1 MSDCDCPP
9 EKKCPAGI
17 PAWVMTFADLMTL
30 LMCFFVLL
38 LSFSELD
45 LSKYKKIAGSMQF
58 AFGVQREI
66 QVKDI
71 PKGTSV
77 IAKEFTPGKPQP
89 TPVKTVQQR
98 SIPVDYQTLEFTNS
112 NNIHVVEGEDP
123 GGDLSGDGELQKHNE
138 SEQQMATAEAL
149 REQQEAAQRAQ
160 DQAMQAELER
170 QLDAVFAALVDEIR
184 VGLIDLDLEDG
195 RLIIRIRERGSF
207 PSGSADLEP
216 LFVPVVERIGAI
228 LERLDG
234 DIAITGHTDAVPLRS
249 RRYGSNWGLS
259 AARAVSVAHE
269 LLAAS
274 AIPADRVSVVGRSDT
289 RPLADNESPAGRARN
304 RRVEIAIDMYPRY
317 AG

>member
-1 MSDCDCPP
+1 MSNCDCPP

-17 PAWVMTFADLMTL
+17 PPWVMTFADLMTL

-89 TPVKTVQQR
+89 TPARTVQQR

-112 NNIHVVEGEDP
+112 DNIHVVDGEDR
-123 GGDLSGDGELQKHNE
+123 GGDLSGEGAMQQSAAPAQ
-138 SEQQMATAEAL
+138 SEP
-149 REQQEAAQRAQ
+149 AQRV
-160 DQAMQAELER
+160 DQAASQQSAGIDAAEMQR
-170 QLDAVFAALVDEIR
+170 RLDEVFQALIDEIR
-184 VGLIDLDLEDG
+184 VGLIDLDLDDG

-234 DIAITGHTDAVPLRS
+234 EITVTGHTDAVPLRS

-274 AIPADRVSVVGRSDT
+274 AITPDRVAVVGRSDT
-289 RPLADNESPAGRARN
+289 QPLADNESPAGRARN
-304 RRVEIAIDMYPRY
+304 RRVEIAIDMYP
-317 AG
+317 GVSG